1 MAIYKTIRDQIA
13 NGKAI
18 EISDKELRLQ
28 SIIDLGEDK
37 MILNTDSLLS
47 KYKSLLDKYV
57 NTYKFSPGEAN
68 KYEYKPTMLSYDLY
82 GTIELAPFILQINH
96 MISASEFTNL
106 DVGIK
111 LFDSNINEF
120 LNEIINLESKTIRS
134 NRNDIKKYNE

>member
-1 MAIYKTIRDQIA
+1 MAIYKTIKGQIA

-18 EISDKELRLQ
+18 EISDKELRIQ
-28 SIIDLGEDK
+28 SLIDLGEDK

-47 KYKSLLDKYV
+47 KYKSLLNKYV
-57 NTYKFSPGEAN
+57 NTYKFSPNEAN

-82 GTIELAPFILQINH
+82 GTIELSPFILQINH

-111 LFDSNINEF
+111 LFNSNINEF

-134 NRNDIKKYNE
+134 NRNEIKKYNE